1 VNCLGLRHITKNEF
15 IIMKHRVVYFLLFMC
30 LSVITMAQSFA
41 PVKDETST
49 RKKIAEIGKTSNS
62 IKADF
67 VQEKNLAMLS
77 EKITSKGTFYFKK
90 DNKVRLEY
98 HQPFKYLLVINDGK
112 ILIKDDA
119 KSTQMDMHKNKIFQE
134 VNNIIISC
142 VNGSAIGSTD
152 FDVKMLENAGQLKLE
167 MKPIAKGLKD
177 FFSSISIFIDKKDYS
192 VNRIEMNEVS
202 GDNTIINFSNK
213 ELNGNIDDK
222 LFSVSK

>member
-1 VNCLGLRHITKNEF
+1 
-15 IIMKHRVVYFLLFMC
+15 
-30 LSVITMAQSFA
+30 
-41 PVKDETST
+41 
-49 RKKIAEIGKTSNS
+49 
-62 IKADF
+62 
-67 VQEKNLAMLS
+67 
-77 EKITSKGTFYFKK
+77 
-90 DNKVRLEY
+90 VRLEY

-152 FDVKMLENAGQLKLE
+152 FDIKMLENASQLKLE

-177 FFSSISIFIDKKDYS
+177 FFSSISIIIDKKDYS
-192 VNRIEMNEVS
+192 VARIEMNEVS

-213 ELNGNIDDK
+213 ELNGNMDDK

>member
-1 VNCLGLRHITKNEF
+1 MGLRHITKNEF

>member
-1 VNCLGLRHITKNEF
+1 MMKRQFISFLFFTSLAIT
-15 IIMKHRVVYFLLFMC
+15 
-30 LSVITMAQSFA
+30 TTAQSFS
-41 PVKDETST
+41 PVKDEAAM

-67 VQEKNLAMLS
+67 TQEKNLAMLS
-77 EKITSKGTFYFKK
+77 EKIISKGTFYFKK

-98 HQPFKYLLVINDGK
+98 HQPFNYLLVINDGK

-152 FDVKMLENAGQLKLE
+152 FDVKMFETAGQLKLE

-177 FFSSISIFIDKKDYS
+177 FFSSISIIIDKKDYS
-192 VNRIEMNEVS
+192 VVRIEMNEVS
-202 GDNTIINFSNK
+202 GDNTIINFTNK
-213 ELNGNIDDK
+213 ELNGKIDDK

>member
-1 VNCLGLRHITKNEF
+1 MGLRHITKKEF

>member
-1 VNCLGLRHITKNEF
+1 
-15 IIMKHRVVYFLLFMC
+15 MKRRVVYFLLFMC

>member
-1 VNCLGLRHITKNEF
+1 
-15 IIMKHRVVYFLLFMC
+15 MKHRMVYFLLFMC
-30 LSVITMAQSFA
+30 TAFTAMAQSFA
-41 PVKDETST
+41 PVKDEAGT
-49 RKKIAEIGKTSNS
+49 RKKIADIGKNSIS

-119 KSTQMDMHKNKIFQE
+119 KSTEMDMHKNKIFQQ

-152 FDVKMLENAGQLKLE
+152 FDVKMLENTSQLKLE
-167 MKPIAKGLKD
+167 MKPVAKGLKD
-177 FFSSISIFIDKKDYS
+177 FFSSISIIIDKKDYS
-192 VNRIEMNEVS
+192 VIRIEMNELS
-202 GDNTIINFSNK
+202 GDNTTINFSNK
-213 ELNGNIDDK
+213 ELNGNLDDK

>member
-1 VNCLGLRHITKNEF
+1 
-15 IIMKHRVVYFLLFMC
+15 MKHRVVYFLLFMC